1 MKSNLLPQMTNI
13 KEKTSFKRLPKGFT
27 IVPTLTD
34 KYADQPLF
42 KEKLD
47 RANATL
53 RKGNLPKFD

>member
-1 MKSNLLPQMTNI
+1 MKAKEINKI
-13 KEKTSFKRLPKGFT
+13 KSLPKGFR
-27 IVPTLTD
+27 VDPTLID

-47 RANATL
+47 RANAIL